1 MAGIPAGSNFFTSLF
16 TTLSR
21 RKVADLFT
29 AIGFDVR
36 KSGWYDFELF
46 TPWAELVIEAEAPIL
61 MHGSVSDVL
70 IHAETL
76 LDCLRGAEV
85 SFDAECYDPDGVLLR
100 EWRVIF

>member
-1 MAGIPAGSNFFTSLF
+1 MAGIPAGSNFFSSLF

-21 RKVADLFT
+21 RKVADLFA

-46 TPWAELVIEAEAPIL
+46 SPWAELVIEAEAPIL

-85 SFDAECYDPDGVLLR
+85 SFDAECYDPDGVRLR